1 MKKLMIATLLVLFLP
16 FAPSAQVSFTASANK
31 VVEMGENFR
40 LNFTVNANGTNF
52 SAPDLSDFHVLGGP
66 STSSSTSFQYING
79 KTSQT
84 ITNTY
89 SYILQAKKE
98 GKFIIGKADI
108 SVDGKTYSS
117 EPISIEVIKGSSA
130 NITESDQGNVR
141 PVEGLDIYVQTNLD
155 KTTVYQGEQII
166 ATLKVYDRAGL
177 KGINNYKFP
186 SFTGFYSQDIKLPSQ
201 ISLDRENVGG
211 KIYQTGIL
219 KQSILF
225 PQQTGNLVI
234 EPFEL
239 ECIVQQ
245 KAGQRRNFFGELI
258 DIYRDVP
265 KTLRS
270 GSRTVRVLPLPDGA
284 PVSFNGAVGSN
295 FQFNVSVDRSELK
308 TNESISLK
316 INLAGSGNLKI
327 IDKFNIQFPSSFE
340 IYDPKISNNISNSG
354 SGSKG
359 NNIYEYLV
367 IPREPG
373 EYTIPPIEFSYFDV
387 VSKTYKTLKSQEFRF
402 KIEKGDNQDIVT
414 SSGVSKELVKELGS
428 DIRFISQNDFVLQKK
443 DITFFG
449 SIRFYLF
456 YIVSF
461 AVFGIIILVLR
472 QRIKYNKNT
481 SLIKNRRA
489 GKISQKRL
497 KIASVC
503 MKKGEKQEFYDEV
516 IKALWGYL
524 SDKLNI
530 PVANL
535 SRDTV
540 REALTKENLDILLI
554 DEFIQVID
562 NCEFAKY
569 APVGGN
575 AQIEQDYERAKRI
588 INKLEQ
594 AL

>member
-1 MKKLMIATLLVLFLP
+1 MKKLIIATLLVLFLP

-31 VVEMGENFR
+31 VVEIGENFR

-52 SAPDLSDFHVLGGP
+52 SAPDLSAFHVLGGP

-186 SFTGFYSQDIKLPSQ
+186 SFTGFYSQDVKLPSQ

-234 EPFEL
+234 DPFEL

-258 DIYRDVP
+258 DIYRDIP

-316 INLAGSGNLKI
+316 INLSGSGNLKI
-327 IDKFNIQFPSSFE
+327 IDKINIQFPSSFE

-387 VSKTYKTLKSQEFRF
+387 VSKTYKTLTSQEFRF

-428 DIRFISQNDFVLQKK
+428 DIRFISQNDFVLRKR
-443 DITFFG
+443 DTTFFG
-449 SIRFYLF
+449 SIHFYLF
-456 YIVSF
+456 YILSF
-461 AVFGIIILVLR
+461 ALFGISILVLR

-481 SLIKNRRA
+481 SLLKNRRA

-503 MKKGEKQEFYDEV
+503 MKNGEKQEFYDEV

-540 REALTKENLDILLI
+540 REALTKEKLENSLI
-554 DEFIQVID
+554 EEFILVID

-575 AQIEQDYERAKRI
+575 AQIEQDFERAKRI